1 MMVQDGSP
9 VLRGVT
15 DVILGLFSTVGR
27 ADRSWY
33 LWHILLD
40 DLAMFTMIL
49 GVVLIEALT
58 GSPLLILPAVG
69 IVVAGIAAG
78 ICVTIKRLHDLERP
92 GWHWWLL
99 MVPLYNLYLGFSLL
113 FQKGI
118 DGPNRFGRNPL
129 DIGPTLLR

>member
-15 DVILGLFSTVGR
+15 DVILGLFSTGGR

>member
-1 MMVQDGSP
+1 MVQDGSP

>member
-1 MMVQDGSP
+1 MVQDGSP

-15 DVILGLFSTVGR
+15 DVILGLFSTGGR

-78 ICVTIKRLHDLERP
+78 ICVTIERLHDLERP